1 MRQIEEL
8 LSREFWRQF
17 LRIIQAAESP
27 MLEKTTKKRRRR
39 QDQRAARPRQVARP
53 ETGVAPPWDVA
64 FN

>member
-27 MLEKTTKKRRRR
+27 MLEENNKKAAATTGPASGPPAPSSSARNRRCTALGR
-39 QDQRAARPRQVARP
+39 
-53 ETGVAPPWDVA
+53 GV
-64 FN
+64 